1 MRLAAKNEKQGIL
14 TMLHQSRLFHDAVR
28 VFRVQRIAKSV
39 LTRIPLSRTL
49 HESKLRY
56 RLRNLESFLLADEIF
71 KGKVYRDA
79 FDGADVQTFVDLGC
93 NVGFFVLY
101 AAAQSKLG
109 REVIGLAVD
118 GSEEMADETRWHV
131 EQNGLTNVRVELGA
145 AGFPPDV
152 HETTFYVNPS
162 NVASSA
168 QPTLNPNVPK
178 KGDSVAVKVPV
189 VHVHERWRSLHGDRR
204 IDLLKIDVEGTE
216 CDLIR
221 NEPALLAIADRIVI
235 EWHKWITS
243 LDEVGGLL
251 RAAGFSQRVVV
262 GEDDNAGVAV
272 FERTRPAAR
281 AT

>member
-1 MRLAAKNEKQGIL
+1 MRLAAKNERQGLL
-14 TMLHQSRLFHDAVR
+14 TRLHESRLFHNAVR
-28 VFRVQRIAKSV
+28 WFRVQQIAKSV
-39 LTRIPLSRTL
+39 LGVVPLSRTL
-49 HESKLRY
+49 RDSRLTY
-56 RLRNLESFLLADEIF
+56 RLRNLESFLLAEEIF

-79 FDGADVQTFVDLGC
+79 FDGAEVRTFVDLGC

-101 AAAQSKLG
+101 AAAQSQLG

-118 GSEEMADETRWHV
+118 GSAEMAEETRWHV
-131 EQNGLTNVRVELGA
+131 ARNELRNVRVDFGA
-145 AGFPPDV
+145 AGFPADV

-168 QPTLNPNVPK
+168 QPVLNPNVPK
-178 KGDSVAVKVPV
+178 KGDSVPVKVPV

-235 EWHKWITS
+235 EWHKWVTS

-251 RAAGFSQRVVV
+251 RAAGFSQRAVV

-272 FERTRPAAR
+272 FERARPS
-281 AT
+281 

>member
-14 TMLHQSRLFHDAVR
+14 TRLHGSRLFHNAVR
-28 VFRVQRIAKSV
+28 VFRVQQIAKSV
-39 LTRIPLSRTL
+39 LGMVPLSRTL
-49 HESKLRY
+49 RESNLRY

-79 FDGADVQTFVDLGC
+79 FEGADVRTFVDLGC

-109 REVIGLAVD
+109 RDVVGLAVD
-118 GSEEMADETRWHV
+118 GSAEMADETRWHV
-131 EQNGLTNVRVELGA
+131 DQNGMKHVTVDFGA
-145 AGFPPDV
+145 AGFPAGV

-168 QPTLNPNVPK
+168 QPNLNPNVPK

-189 VHVHERWRSLHGDRR
+189 VHVHERWRSLHGERR

-251 RAAGFSQRVVV
+251 RAAGFTQRVVV

-272 FERTRPAAR
+272 FDRRRPS
-281 AT
+281 